1 MAPGRFGQ
9 DGTGRAAVVLH
20 GFTGSPYD
28 VQPLAESLAARG
40 CAVELPLLR
49 GHGDGVPG
57 VMAAT
62 RDQWRDDVDAACA
75 RAAARAQTDTV
86 GVVGLSMGALL
97 ALDAA
102 YRLPSVQRV
111 ASLAAPLSLSA
122 PARALARI
130 AVTSDA
136 RWLRELVWPKFGG
149 NDISTRERLP
159 GPRGI
164 PFAALWQLGELIDE
178 VRAQLSRVTCPL
190 LILHAHQDHTATPES
205 ALVIASNAGSASIE
219 LEIVERGFHVITRDV
234 DAADVARRVTSFL
247 VP

>member
-1 MAPGRFGQ
+1 MSVGRFGR

-28 VQPLAESLAARG
+28 VQPLAESLAAG
-40 CAVELPLLR
+40 GFAVELPLLR
-49 GHGDGVPG
+49 GHGDGIRG

-62 RDQWRDDVDAACA
+62 RAEWRSDVDAAIERACA
-75 RAAARAQTDTV
+75 RANAETV

-102 YRLPSVQRV
+102 HRVPSVGRV
-111 ASLAAPLSLSA
+111 ASLAAPLSLSV
-122 PARALARI
+122 PARALAKL
-130 AVTSDA
+130 AATSDR

-164 PFAALWQLGELIDE
+164 PFAALHQLSKLIDE
-178 VRAQLSRVTCPL
+178 VRAQLPTVTCPL
-190 LILHAHQDHTATPES
+190 LLLHAHQDHTATPES
-205 ALVIASNAGSASIE
+205 ALVIASNAGASEVE
-219 LEIVERGFHVITRDV
+219 LEIVERGYHVITRDV
-234 DAADVARRVTSFL
+234 DAADVARRVTTFL
-247 VP
+247 LG